1 MTLYRRPLLTVM
13 VVMSSMCDLG
23 RVGEGGTYMVVV
35 VVVVAVTVVLLVMVV
50 VISQF
55 GNISQ

>member
-35 VVVVAVTVVLLVMVV
+35 VVAVTVVLLVMVV